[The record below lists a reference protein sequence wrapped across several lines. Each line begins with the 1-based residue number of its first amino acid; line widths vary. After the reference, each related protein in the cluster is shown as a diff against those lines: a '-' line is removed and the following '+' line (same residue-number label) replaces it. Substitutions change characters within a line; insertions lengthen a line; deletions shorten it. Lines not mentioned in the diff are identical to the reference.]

1 MKKYPFVKQSIEKD
15 CGASCVLMAIKYYHG
30 DVSLDELI
38 ERTKTTKEGTT
49 AYHLT
54 ETLKEFN
61 FDAYGI
67 KKDFNELISDN
78 IVLPCIAH
86 VTIDNKFNHFVVIYE
101 INKKKNYLIIA
112 DPGKKILKIKY
123 SSFRKIYNGIII
135 FFIPLKQIP
144 IINYRDYSFIY
155 NIIKKN
161 KKYIIKLIILSL
173 IVTFL
178 SIISSFFLYF
188 IINSINYNSYKLLII
203 IFIIFTS
210 ISLVRI
216 IIDYF
221 RNKILININQKIDFC
236 LTTDVFNKIIELP
249 YYYYRNRTTGD
260 VISRINDL
268 SIIRDSISTV
278 ALSLFI
284 DLPLAIITLVILYLI
299 NNKLFLITII
309 VLIFYVICIKIFK
322 NSYLKN
328 IDKYQ
333 RKKADINSYMVE
345 SISGFETIKGIH
357 IENKIKIKFY
367 KKYQE
372 YQKII
377 GKYSNNYFKQHVF
390 KDLINDVGN
399 MVIIFIG
406 SLLIINN
413 IFSVAML
420 ITFFTLVNLF
430 LEPIKNIVDLNN
442 NINESKNILKRITE
456 LMSKKNIDG
465 LIKETN
471 NFDIN
476 INKLNYS
483 FNDRNYILKNINLNI
498 KSKSKVIV
506 IGKSGSGKST
516 LFKILLK
523 YYKIDANKVFINNVD
538 INNLRNNFINNN
550 IIYIGQNEMLFN
562 DTIYNNINI
571 DNNDQEKFLK
581 VIKSCFVDELIN
593 TNLGYN
599 QIIEENGFNISGGQ
613 KQRIIL
619 ARTLLRSFNI
629 LIIDE
634 GLNQLDINL
643 ERKILKNLFSMYPDK
658 TIIVISHRLDNI
670 DLFDQML
677 ELKQGKIIKNI
688 KK

>member
-67 KKDFNELISDN
+67 KKDFNELISDD

-210 ISLVRI
+210 ISLIRI

-249 YYYYRNRTTGD
+249 YHYYRNRTTGD

-284 DLPLAIITLVILYLI
+284 DLPLAIITLVVLYLI

-399 MVIIFIG
+399 MAIIFIG

-413 IFSVAML
+413 SFSVAML

-538 INNLRNNFINNN
+538 INNLSNNFINNN

-613 KQRIIL
+613 KQRIVL
-619 ARTLLRSFNI
+619 ARTLLRPFNI